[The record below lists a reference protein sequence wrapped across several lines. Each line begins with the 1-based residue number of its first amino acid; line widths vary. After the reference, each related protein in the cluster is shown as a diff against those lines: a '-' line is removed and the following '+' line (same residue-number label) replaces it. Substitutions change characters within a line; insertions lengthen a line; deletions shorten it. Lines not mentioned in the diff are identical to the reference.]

1 MKHLPCV
8 KCFEFFFN
16 WISPNSPSYRKLKYD
31 SLFSGEETGEQR
43 SQLTQVVNI
52 WAEILVLLEEKSEN
66 VSRSVVFDSANLW
79 TVTHQAPLSMGFP
92 RQESWSGLPCP
103 FPGDLPNPG
112 IKPRSLLLQADSL
125 LSEPPQ
131 KPEEPANAGEIRD
144 TGPIPWSGRSLD
156 EGMATHSSILAW
168 RIPRTEETD
177 RL

>member
-52 WAEILVLLEEKSEN
+52 GAEILVLLEEKSEN

-112 IKPRSLLLQADSL
+112 IETVSLMSPALAGGFFITSTTWGAPCDTLSYDKKLLKYKQ
-125 LSEPPQ
+125 
-131 KPEEPANAGEIRD
+131 
-144 TGPIPWSGRSLD
+144 
-156 EGMATHSSILAW
+156 
-168 RIPRTEETD
+168 
-177 RL
+177 

>member
-1 MKHLPCV
+1 M
-8 KCFEFFFN
+8 
-16 WISPNSPSYRKLKYD
+16 
-31 SLFSGEETGEQR
+31 FSGEETGEQR

-52 WAEILVLLEEKSEN
+52 GAEILVLLEEKSEN

-125 LSEPPQ
+125 SFEPSG
-131 KPEEPANAGEIRD
+131 KPGIC
-144 TGPIPWSGRSLD
+144 
-156 EGMATHSSILAW
+156 
-168 RIPRTEETD
+168 
-177 RL
+177 